1 MILVLVFGVAL
12 LVAVLLSGVAAR
24 SVLSTSLL
32 FLVAGA
38 VVGGGVLGWIDVT
51 PDSGIVSGA
60 ADLALFTVLFTD
72 GAKLRRLRGEGGWQ
86 GPVRALGIGMPIT
99 FVLVTVL
106 AHYLVGLDWIPA
118 MLAGAVL
125 APTDPVFASAIVS
138 RADIPARLR
147 RLLSIE
153 SGLNDGLALPVVLLL
168 LASTGFVSPDEPTS
182 VPRVLLELGGGVVL
196 GVMAPL
202 VAWSLFRIPGLGVS
216 PQLQPLGPVAL
227 AISIYGIADL
237 VGVNAYLA
245 AFLGGALLG
254 VLAPRAHDEFEPLGD
269 QASELAKFSAL
280 LVFGAVLTPTLFGS
294 VSAGVWVVAVLTLVL
309 ARPAAVALSLYG
321 RAIDRTEL
329 FTAAWFGPKGF
340 ASVVYGLLVLHSGTP
355 EAERIYGLVAV
366 TIALSIV
373 VHSSTD
379 IPVARL
385 FRTSE
390 PDEVS

>member
-12 LVAVLLSGVAAR
+12 LIAVLISGVAAR

-38 VVGGGVLGWIDVT
+38 VVGDGVLGWIHVT
-51 PDSGIVSGA
+51 PDSGIVSDA

-72 GAKLRRLRGEGGWQ
+72 GAKLRRLRGEGSWQ
-86 GPVRALGIGMPIT
+86 GPLRALGIGMPIT
-99 FVLVTVL
+99 FVLVAVL
-106 AHYLVGLDWIPA
+106 THDLVGLDWVPA

-138 RADIPARLR
+138 RTDVPARLR

-182 VPRVLLELGGGVVL
+182 VPQVLLELGGGVVL
-196 GVMAPL
+196 GVVAPL
-202 VAWSLFRIPGLGVS
+202 AAWALFRIPGLGVT

-227 AISIYGIADL
+227 AVSIYGVAGL
-237 VGVNAYLA
+237 LGVNSYLA

-254 VLAPRAHDEFEPLGD
+254 ILSPAAHDAFEPLGD
-269 QASELAKFSAL
+269 QLSELAKFAAL
-280 LVFGAVLTPTLFGS
+280 LVFGAVLTPALFAS

-309 ARPAAVALSLYG
+309 ARPAAVALSLFG
-321 RAIDRTEL
+321 RTVDRTEL

-355 EAERIYGLVAV
+355 EAEQVYGLVAV

-385 FRTSE
+385 FRTPQPE
-390 PDEVS
+390 DG